1 MESIIESV
9 FPIVFFIFIGFI
21 AFSVN
26 FYFAKKRRE
35 KMEDLAKEL
44 GLEFQVSNR
53 GKTILDQVTESKQIG
68 PNSQGVIQLLFS
80 VFSDWKINGNF
91 RDNFVEIYTETRGSG
106 KSKST
111 YTIIFL
117 KAKQPLA
124 FKMEITP
131 QGVFQGLFIKLFRME
146 DIQVGDEKF
155 DKKFVIKGDNPE
167 EIKKLCKDPTFQES
181 IYKLME
187 EDGYRI
193 LHNGIY
199 FEKLGVITDSLFYK
213 QKLETMSSTCSKVF
227 SEGSVF

>member
-9 FPIVFFIFIGFI
+9 FPIVFFISIGFI

-35 KMEDLAKEL
+35 KMENLAKEL
-44 GLEFQVSNR
+44 GFEFQVSNR
-53 GKTILDQVTESKQIG
+53 GKTILDQVAQSKQIG
-68 PNSQGVIQLLFS
+68 TSSQGVIQLLFS
-80 VFSDWKINGNF
+80 VFSDWKIIGNYGS
-91 RDNFVEIYTETRGSG
+91 NFVEIYTETRGSG

-117 KAKQPLA
+117 KTKQPLA

-131 QGVFQGLFIKLFRME
+131 QGVFQGLFIKLFKME

-155 DKKFVIKGDNPE
+155 DKRFVIKGDNPE
-167 EIKKLCKDPTFQES
+167 GIKKLCKDPTVQES

-187 EDGYRI
+187 EAEYRI
-193 LHNGIY
+193 VHDGIY

-213 QKLETMSSTCSKVF
+213 QKLEKMSSTCSKIF

>member
-9 FPIVFFIFIGFI
+9 LPIFFFIFIPFI
-21 AFSVN
+21 VISVN
-26 FYFAKKRRE
+26 FYFAKQRRE
-35 KMEDLAKEL
+35 KMESLAKEL

-53 GKTILDQVTESKQIG
+53 GKTILDQVAQSKQIG
-68 PNSQGVIQLLFS
+68 QSSQSVIQLLFS
-80 VFSDWKINGNF
+80 AFSDWKISGNYGN
-91 RDNFVEIYTETRGSG
+91 NFVEIYTETRGSG

-131 QGVFQGLFIKLFRME
+131 QGIFQGLFIKLFKME

-155 DKKFVIKGDNPE
+155 DKRFVIKGDNPE
-167 EIKKLCKDPTFQES
+167 EIKKLCKDRSIQES
-181 IYKLME
+181 IYKLMD
-187 EDGYRI
+187 EDEYRI

-199 FEKLGVITDSLFYK
+199 FEKNGVITDSLFYK
-213 QKLETMSSTCSKVF
+213 QKLEKMSLSCSKIF